1 MLNAKIKT
9 ETVLSHCLTPQDWC
23 VRIGSVMPFRVV
35 LNLLQIAVYLTS
47 KKIKPYIAV
56 NLLVQSFQPK
66 WWK

>member
-35 LNLLQIAVYLTS
+35 LNLLQIAVYL
-47 KKIKPYIAV
+47 KKNKAIYCCKPPGSVI
-56 NLLVQSFQPK
+56 PT
-66 WWK
+66 